1 MVKILIFL
9 YWLFLILV
17 YLNTTVL
24 HCRNNIVE
32 DLIQAH
38 IHYFMIFASLLG
50 VRCCAQVQAGG
61 RSWKK
66 NIWMVKGEQNS
77 KERTWPN
84 DPFVTVPA
92 AIWPLVKVDR
102 GMSVALHSSMSTASC
117 LLGTAI
123 WKDLAFVIRPGLHLP
138 TMHSWKSDKDPV
150 SNTGLGWWEEPAM
163 ISYHQHWHQRLSSP
177 QESSFSIRL
186 LLSSVPLS
194 GNTVFFIS
202 AFLFICV
209 SLGGGA
215 ELCHLRAPNR
225 PDLTE
230 ITLQHGHT
238 PLERPR
244 GQYEG
249 TGTDSEFVVYYIMR
263 FNYYQPVYN
272 AFLVKWYEN
281 IFARWKPWA
290 HLCHWFDPLNSVSA
304 HCC

>member
-1 MVKILIFL
+1 M
-9 YWLFLILV
+9 
-17 YLNTTVL
+17 
-24 HCRNNIVE
+24 
-32 DLIQAH
+32 
-38 IHYFMIFASLLG
+38 LG
-50 VRCCAQVQAGG
+50 VRRCAQVQGGG

-66 NIWMVKGEQNS
+66 NIWMEKGEQNS
-77 KERTWPN
+77 NERTWPN

-102 GMSVALHSSMSTASC
+102 GMSVALYSSMSTASC

-138 TMHSWKSDKDPV
+138 TMHSWKSDKDSV

-194 GNTVFFIS
+194 GNTGFFIS

-215 ELCHLRAPNR
+215 ELCHLRAPNH

-238 PLERPR
+238 PLERP
-244 GQYEG
+244 GVNMKALEQFQSLSSVPSW
-249 TGTDSEFVVYYIMR
+249 DSITINRFIMR
-263 FNYYQPVYN
+263 FLLNGMKTFLPVQSLGLISVAGLTLWTQLRSLLLIN
-272 AFLVKWYEN
+272 LPTH
-281 IFARWKPWA
+281 ARDTSGTCRQ
-290 HLCHWFDPLNSVSA
+290 HLEDVCVGV
-304 HCC
+304 

>member
-1 MVKILIFL
+1 ME
-9 YWLFLILV
+9 
-17 YLNTTVL
+17 T
-24 HCRNNIVE
+24 
-32 DLIQAH
+32 
-38 IHYFMIFASLLG
+38 
-50 VRCCAQVQAGG
+50 
-61 RSWKK
+61 
-66 NIWMVKGEQNS
+66 GEQNS

-186 LLSSVPLS
+186 LFYSVPLS
-194 GNTVFFIS
+194 GNTGFFIS

-238 PLERPR
+238 PLERP
-244 GQYEG
+244 GVNMKALEQFQSLSSVPSW
-249 TGTDSEFVVYYIMR
+249 DSITINRFIMR
-263 FNYYQPVYN
+263 FLLNGMKTFLPVQSLGLISVAGLTLWTQFRYLLLIN
-272 AFLVKWYEN
+272 VPTHAQDTSGTC
-281 IFARWKPWA
+281 RQ
-290 HLCHWFDPLNSVSA
+290 HLEDVCVGV
-304 HCC
+304 